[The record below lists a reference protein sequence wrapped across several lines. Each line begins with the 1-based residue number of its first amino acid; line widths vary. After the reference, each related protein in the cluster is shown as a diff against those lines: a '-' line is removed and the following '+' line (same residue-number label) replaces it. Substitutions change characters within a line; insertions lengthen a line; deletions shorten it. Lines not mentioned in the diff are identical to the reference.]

1 MSESPVRDHMLSS
14 ELYDRL
20 KRLAQIG
27 LPAAGTLYFA
37 LSQIWGFPHGE
48 QIVGT
53 IVALDAFLGILL
65 GYSSIS
71 YDKSNAKYDGA
82 IEIETSKHGPKT
94 YSLVL
99 NTSPEVLDDKS
110 QVVFKVNSE

>member
-1 MSESPVRDHMLSS
+1 MSEGTVRDHLLSS
-14 ELYDRL
+14 KTYDAL

-48 QIVGT
+48 QVVGT
-53 IVALDAFLGILL
+53 IVAIDAFLGILL

-71 YDKSNAKYDGA
+71 YNNSAAKYDGT
-82 IEIETSKHGPKT
+82 IEITNPEHGPKL
-94 YSLVL
+94 YSLNL
-99 NTSPEVLDDKS
+99 NTKPEDLDGKQ
-110 QVVFKVNSE
+110 QVVFQIQSE